1 MNKRSRCR
9 EYITAQH
16 AAVPDSDAT
25 KRAQTIP
32 QKGACRSVLQVHYWG
47 VKEVLSISY
56 SNKPYK
62 TGQAS
67 WTNSRYKFQ

>member
-32 QKGACRSVLQVHYWG
+32 QKGACRSVLQVHFW
-47 VKEVLSISY
+47 LSKKSFPFHIAT
-56 SNKPYK
+56 NHIKLNH
-62 TGQAS
+62 AS
-67 WTNSRYKFQ
+67 WTNSMYKCQ